1 MTAAADTR
9 RTKFICQLEI
19 GIRIRINSHVL
30 STFELFRVA
39 AFPLWNAT
47 KCHKQKTLISP
58 RFIYDFVRFGPWCF
72 H

>member
-19 GIRIRINSHVL
+19 GIRIRINSHAL

-39 AFPLWNAT
+39 AFPL
-47 KCHKQKTLISP
+47 
-58 RFIYDFVRFGPWCF
+58 
-72 H
+72 